1 MGAAAGSGPVDAGGV
16 WEVLVALGL
25 VVAAIFAVAW
35 LMRRL
40 QPGMVAGPVSMRILG
55 ALALGPRERLLLV
68 DVAGTQVLLGVTP
81 TQITRLLE
89 IEEELALSQQP
100 ASSDFAA
107 RLRQIIGA
115 GRQA

>member
-35 LMRRL
+35 LMRRF
-40 QPGMVAGPVSMRILG
+40 QPGMVTGPVSMRILG

-89 IEEELALSQQP
+89 IEEQLALSQQP
-100 ASSDFAA
+100 ASNDFAA